1 MVATN
6 FSSVPRGP
14 NSTRVFA
21 PVLAAAGGVIVL
33 LLVVAAIVG
42 DHGVVRHEA
51 LRRQTAEVER
61 LNERLVEDN
70 LRLRAEAHALT
81 SDPTYIELTIKD
93 ELGWVHE
100 DDVVFKF
107 EDPPPPID

>member
-1 MVATN
+1 MGMIVA
-6 FSSVPRGP
+6 G
-14 NSTRVFA
+14 
-21 PVLAAAGGVIVL
+21 I
-33 LLVVAAIVG
+33 IG

-61 LNERLVEDN
+61 LNRTLLDDN
-70 LRLRAEAHALT
+70 RRLRGEARALT
-81 SDPTYIELTIKD
+81 SDPVYIEHTIKD

-107 EDPPPPID
+107 EGAGGPID